1 MSKILVLGGGIV
13 GLSTAMMLAR
23 RGHDVTVFERDSKP
37 LPASP
42 GDAWQAWERRG
53 VAQFRQPH
61 YLHPPAIELLDSHL
75 PDVKQAL
82 IHAGCITFDAL
93 AMTPPTIA
101 DRTRREGDERFTTIT
116 GRRPTVEYA
125 VASVAE
131 KLIPIR
137 RGVAVVPGRLLSV
150 SADRSPWI
158 RLAFTLPPDDMTTAI
173 KTLATV

>member
-1 MSKILVLGGGIV
+1 MSKILVIGGGIV

-23 RGHDVTVFERDSKP
+23 RGHDVTVFERDPEPVPS
-37 LPASP
+37 SP
-42 GDAWQAWERRG
+42 EEAWHAWERRG
-53 VAQFRQPH
+53 VAQFLQPH
-61 YLHPPAIELLDSHL
+61 YLHPSAIHLLDSHL

-82 IHAGCITFDAL
+82 IRAGCITFDAL
-93 AMTPPTIA
+93 AMMPPTIA

-137 RGVAVVPGRLLSV
+137 RGVAVASLLTGPSATKGHWRSHDGRRRGHS
-150 SADRSPWI
+150 RP
-158 RLAFTLPPDDMTTAI
+158 RH
-173 KTLATV
+173 

>member
-23 RGHDVTVFERDSKP
+23 RGHDVTVFERDRKP

-42 GDAWQAWERRG
+42 EDAWQGWERRG

-61 YLHPPAIELLDSHL
+61 YLHPLAIELLDSYL

-93 AMTPPTIA
+93 AMMPPTIA
-101 DRTRREGDERFTTIT
+101 DRRRREGDERFTTIT
-116 GRRPTVEYA
+116 GRRPRSSMPSQSLLKSFSPSAA
-125 VASVAE
+125 V
-131 KLIPIR
+131 
-137 RGVAVVPGRLLSV
+137 
-150 SADRSPWI
+150 SPS
-158 RLAFTLPPDDMTTAI
+158 R
-173 KTLATV
+173 VC